1 MIKLTSVIPFVLA
14 VLGGVLPGGCAWPPA
29 EMAPPQQ
36 AATTAPP
43 PLVSPAGLMLAS
55 ARPSTRQPH
64 PSGPLRLRPDHPE
77 AYLVRPE
84 DTVLQVA
91 GVFLEE
97 PWRWPEIW
105 RPGPG
110 RAAESLYPG
119 EVIELYYDNQQP
131 RLRPASGVATLK
143 ISPQL
148 RVQTLGQVIPAIPRS
163 AIAGFLKN
171 AIVVNKAEWQAAP
184 AIIGNFDDRT
194 LLDTAQD
201 YVYAVGID
209 SDEQR
214 RYRVFEPLGEYQD
227 PATGQ
232 SLGFGGA
239 YVGDAVLEKAAEEG
253 KPAVLVMTDARL
265 EARAGDRLFPAGQF
279 NDSDLYSFTPKAPLA
294 NTEGWIIS
302 LLGRNVLAG
311 QYQSAVINLGAA
323 DGMEVGDMLGVYT
336 TGRGLQTQ
344 FGFGGRLPSHK
355 VATMMLYRVYERV
368 SYGLITGMKDFV
380 KPHDRV
386 GEP

>member
-1 MIKLTSVIPFVLA
+1 MIKLTSIIPCILT
-14 VLGGVLPGGCAWPPA
+14 VLGGALPGCAGQT
-29 EMAPPQQ
+29 EVVAPPQQ
-36 AATTAPP
+36 TTAAP
-43 PLVSPAGLMLAS
+43 PLIGPAHLALSPARSEA
-55 ARPSTRQPH
+55 RQPRLA
-64 PSGPLRLRPDHPE
+64 GPLRLRPDHPQ
-77 AYLVRPE
+77 AYLVRPD
-84 DTVLQVA
+84 DTMLQVA

-97 PWRWPEIW
+97 PWRWPELW

-143 ISPQL
+143 LSPQV
-148 RVQTLGQVIPAIPRS
+148 RAQTLSQAIPAVPKS

-171 AIVVNKAEWQAAP
+171 AIVVSRAEWQAAP
-184 AIIGNFDDRT
+184 AIVGNFDDRT
-194 LLDTAQD
+194 LMDATRN

-209 SDEQR
+209 SEEPR
-214 RYRVFEPLGEYQD
+214 RYRVFQPTGEYRD

-253 KPAVLVMTDARL
+253 KPAVLAITDTRL
-265 EARAGDRLFPAGQF
+265 ESRAGDRLFPVDQSE
-279 NDSDLYSFTPKAPLA
+279 DSNLYSFTPKAPPA
-294 NTEGWIIS
+294 DTTGWIIS
-302 LLGRNVLAG
+302 LLGRNVVAG
-311 QYQSAVINLGAA
+311 QYQSVVINLGAA

-344 FGFGGRLPSHK
+344 FGFGGRLPSQK
-355 VATMMLYRVYERV
+355 VATLMLYRVYDRV
-368 SYGLITGMKDFV
+368 SYGLITEMRDFV
-380 KPHDRV
+380 RTHDRV

>member
-1 MIKLTSVIPFVLA
+1 MTKTTSIPFVLA
-14 VLGGVLPGGCAWPPA
+14 VLTAALPGGCAWPPD
-29 EMAPPQQ
+29 EVAPPQP
-36 AATTAPP
+36 AATAGPP
-43 PLVSPAGLMLAS
+43 PLVGSAGLALAS
-55 ARPSTRQPH
+55 TRPVTRQPR
-64 PSGPLRLRPDHPE
+64 PSGPLRLRPNHPE
-77 AYLVRPE
+77 AYLIRPE

-97 PWRWPEIW
+97 PWRWPELW

-110 RAAESLYPG
+110 RATEPLYPG
-119 EVIELYYDNQQP
+119 ELIELYYDNQQP
-131 RLRPASGVATLK
+131 RLRPAQGVATLK
-143 ISPQL
+143 LSPQL
-148 RVQTLGQVIPAIPRS
+148 RVQALSQAIPAIPRS

-171 AIVVNKAEWQAAP
+171 AIVVSKADWQAAP
-184 AIIGNFDDRT
+184 AIIGNFDDRV
-194 LLDTAQD
+194 LLDTARD
-201 YVYAVGID
+201 YIYAVGID
-209 SDEQR
+209 SAEQR
-214 RYRVFEPLGEYQD
+214 RYRVFQPLGEYRD

-232 SLGFGGA
+232 LLGFGGS

-253 KPAVLVMTDARL
+253 KPAVLVMTAARL
-265 EARAGDRLFPAGQF
+265 ESRAGDRLFPAEQYD
-279 NDSDLYSFTPKAPLA
+279 DSDLYSFTPKAPPA
-294 NTEGWIIS
+294 DTVGWIIS
-302 LLGRNVLAG
+302 LLGHNVLAS

-368 SYGLITGMKDFV
+368 SYGLITEMKDFV